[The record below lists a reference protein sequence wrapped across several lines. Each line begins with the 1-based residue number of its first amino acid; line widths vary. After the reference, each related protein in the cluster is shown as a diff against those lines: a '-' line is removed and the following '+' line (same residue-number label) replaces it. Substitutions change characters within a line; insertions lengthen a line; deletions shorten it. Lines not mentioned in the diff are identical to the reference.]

1 MTDLS
6 SYIYSPTIRT
16 RRAELLGLANVD
28 RAFENGIL
36 PVFEL
41 TRSRRTKSNPE
52 GSVEKSVEEIVD
64 LVDGAPFV
72 VDVTSLRSLT
82 NSDVERLLDPDNF
95 FSNWTDFVTAELPEN
110 AIPVIHLTD
119 PFEENSVATQ
129 IAALLPRHGQVALR
143 IPSEFEDGE
152 ALAEVVQRATGG
164 GNRLAVYADVG
175 LVTEK
180 GYGGAIARV
189 REVASIFA
197 DLNPGLFASLAT
209 TFPSTVTPY
218 GDDTGSFALNE
229 VRISDVLKEEFP
241 DLNCIYG
248 DYACI
253 HPLDMEGMAI
263 NWVPR
268 VDVPL
273 DGSLFYHRRRRHDGG
288 YVRAAEAA
296 LADRRYVALNC
307 WADTCVRNSAAGS
320 PDGKA
325 PAFWI
330 SVRLNFHVER
340 QLARLG
346 A

>member
-1 MTDLS
+1 MTDFS
-6 SYIYSPTIRT
+6 SCIYSPAIRT
-16 RRAELLGLANVD
+16 RRAELLGLSKVD
-28 RAFENGIL
+28 RPFEYGVL

-52 GSVEKSVEEIVD
+52 GSVEKSVEDVSE
-64 LVDGAPFV
+64 LVGGAPYV
-72 VDVTSLRSLT
+72 ADVTSLRSLT
-82 NSDVERLLDPDNF
+82 NSDVERLLDPDNC
-95 FSNWTDFVTAELPEN
+95 FSNWTSFVTSKLPEN

-119 PFEENSVATQ
+119 PFDRDSVSAQ
-129 IAALLPRHGQVALR
+129 IDVFMPRQGRVALR
-143 IPSEFEDGE
+143 IPSEFEDCE
-152 ALAEVVQRATGG
+152 ALADVVREVIGSG
-164 GNRLAVYADVG
+164 DNLAVYVDVG
-175 LVTEK
+175 LVTER
-180 GYGGAIARV
+180 GRGGAIARV
-189 REVASIFA
+189 REVASIFS
-197 DLNPGLFASLAT
+197 DLSPGLLAPLAT
-209 TFPSTVTPY
+209 SFPSTVTPY
-218 GDDTGSFALNE
+218 GDETGSFVLNE
-229 VRISDVLKEEFP
+229 VGISDALKDDFP
-241 DLNCIYG
+241 DLNCIHG

-273 DGSLFYHRRRRHDGG
+273 DGSLFYHRHRRHTGG

-296 LADRRYVALNC
+296 LADSRYVALNC
-307 WADTCVRNSAAGS
+307 WADSNIRAAAAGS